1 MNTENNSPRNDDSDI
16 GWEKDLVHKLAFA
29 ALKEQRKARRWSIF
43 FKLAILL
50 YITVLIFLFM
60 SGNTANK
67 AGIPSG
73 DHTAIVE
80 LVGVI
85 DSDSDASADVIISG
99 MREAMKSSSSKAL
112 IIRANSPG
120 GSPVQADYMYKE
132 IQRLRAEY
140 PDKPI
145 YSVITDVCAS
155 ACYYIISAT
164 DKIFANEASM
174 VGSIGVLIDS
184 FGFVGTMEKFGIER
198 RLYTA
203 GKNKGTLD
211 PFSPEQPEDVA
222 HINKMLDE
230 VHLQFINA
238 VKAGRGDRLKITD
251 ETFSGLFWTG
261 ERAKNMGLIDD
272 FASSGKVARELV
284 GEEELVDYTPS
295 QDVLDRFFDRL
306 GMSISSSF
314 FTQIQPSLK

>member
-1 MNTENNSPRNDDSDI
+1 MNTEDNNPMNSQSDT

-43 FKLAILL
+43 FKLMLLL
-50 YITVLIFLFM
+50 YITFLVLLFM
-60 SGNTANK
+60 GGNK
-67 AGIPSG
+67 AGKTALPSG

-85 DSDSDASADVIISG
+85 DSESDASADVVISG
-99 MREAMKSSSSKAL
+99 MRDAMKNSHSKAL

-132 IQRLRAEY
+132 INRLREEY

-145 YSVITDVCAS
+145 YAVITDVCAS

-184 FGFVGTMEKFGIER
+184 FGFVDTMEKLGIER

-203 GKNKGTLD
+203 GKHKGTLD
-211 PFSPEQPEDVA
+211 PFSPEKPEDVA

-238 VKAGRGDRLKITD
+238 VKKGRGDRLKITED
-251 ETFSGLFWTG
+251 MFSGLFWTG

-272 FASSGKVARELV
+272 FASSGMVARDIV

-295 QDVLDRFFDRL
+295 RDLIDQLIHKF
-306 GMSISSSF
+306 SSSVSSAVM
-314 FTQIQPSLK
+314 TNNIRLK